1 MFTLELDIETVI
13 DAVDGIPAALDRQ
26 QPQLLGEIGRRMGD
40 RLHEDF
46 LTKALGGR
54 GDDGVKW
61 ADVTPAEARRKQRLG
76 RPLIG
81 VRSGVMGARSNIRA
95 LVTNEA
101 VFIDFADQPKVRYF
115 NVDRSLIPARVP
127 APWRQEAE
135 DIAQRHFD
143 QVAESQFPE

>member
-1 MFTLELDIETVI
+1 MYTVEIDIETVI
-13 DAVDGIPAALDRQ
+13 DAVDAIPDALDRQ

-54 GDDGVKW
+54 GDDGVRW
-61 ADVTPAEARRKQRLG
+61 ADVTPAEARRKHRLG

-81 VRSGVMGARSNIRA
+81 IRAGFMGARSNIRA
-95 LVTNEA
+95 LVTTEA
-101 VFIDFADQPKVRYF
+101 VAVSFTDIPKARYF
-115 NVDRSLIPARVP
+115 NVDRSLVPARVP

-135 DIAQRHFD
+135 EIAQRHFD
-143 QVAESQFPE
+143 QVSDSHFPD